1 MAKFEEEEKSR
12 IEKDG
17 QTVSTTVY
25 FTKQT
30 IGNACGTIGLL
41 HAIGNNMDRLAF
53 SKFTQSYRSDILDLL
68 CRRRIFKDLL

>member
-1 MAKFEEEEKSR
+1 MAHFEEEEKSR

-17 QTVSTTVY
+17 QTVSSTVY
-25 FTKQT
+25 FTRQT

-53 SKFTQSYRSDILDLL
+53 SRFWLRIDVLSIL
-68 CRRRIFKDLL
+68 FGYFSP